1 MTLLKAILAMVLAL
15 GAFSATFSA
24 VDTPPRPQCFP
35 CQN

>member
-24 VDTPPRPQCFP
+24 VDAVPRPGCFP
-35 CQN
+35 CSN